1 MSENTDTQGA
11 KLLSGKV
18 AVVTGGSRGIGRAVC
33 KAFAVSG
40 ADVLFTYVNNIS
52 AAEETLALL
61 EAEGVRAEALKGDVS
76 DSEFAKKVAAAAKDR
91 FGGVD
96 ILVNNA
102 GVTKDGLLM
111 RMKPDDFDRVIQT
124 NLSGT
129 FFMLTAMTPIMMK
142 ARKGRVINLS
152 SVAGVHGNAGQANYS
167 ASKAGVIGLTKSA
180 AKELAPRNI
189 TVNAIAPGLIETD
202 MAAALTEVQKEKTIA
217 QIGLGRLGRAEEVA
231 ALAVFLASD
240 KAAYITGQVICI
252 DGGITM

>member
-1 MSENTDTQGA
+1 MGEYTDEQRH

-33 KAFAVSG
+33 KAFAENG
-40 ADVLFTYVNNIS
+40 ADVLFTYVNNVA

-61 EAEGVRAEALKGDVS
+61 EAEGVRAQALKGDVR
-76 DSEFAKKVAAAAKDR
+76 DSEFAKKVAIAAKDS
-91 FGGVD
+91 FGGAD

-102 GVTKDGLLM
+102 GVTKDGLLL
-111 RMKPDDFDRVIQT
+111 RMKPDDFDSVIQT

-129 FFMLTAMTPIMMK
+129 FFMLTALTPIMVK
-142 ARKGRVINLS
+142 ARRGRIINLS
-152 SVAGVHGNAGQANYS
+152 SVAGVHGNAGQVNYS

-202 MAAALTEVQKEKTIA
+202 MAAALTEEQKEKFTG

-240 KAAYITGQVICI
+240 NAAYITGQVICI

>member
-1 MSENTDTQGA
+1 
-11 KLLSGKV
+11 
-18 AVVTGGSRGIGRAVC
+18 
-33 KAFAVSG
+33 
-40 ADVLFTYVNNIS
+40 
-52 AAEETLALL
+52 
-61 EAEGVRAEALKGDVS
+61 
-76 DSEFAKKVAAAAKDR
+76 
-91 FGGVD
+91 
-96 ILVNNA
+96 
-102 GVTKDGLLM
+102 
-111 RMKPDDFDRVIQT
+111 VIQT

-129 FFMLTAMTPIMMK
+129 FFMLTALTPIMVK
-142 ARKGRVINLS
+142 ARKGRIINLS

-202 MAAALTEVQKEKTIA
+202 MASKLTGEQREKTIA

-231 ALAVFLASD
+231 ELAVFLASD

>member
-1 MSENTDTQGA
+1 MSEYTDTQGE
-11 KLLSGKV
+11 KLLAGRI
-18 AVVTGGSRGIGRAVC
+18 AVVTGGSRGIGRAVSL
-33 KAFAVSG
+33 AFARNG
-40 ADVLFTYVNNIS
+40 ADVLFTYVSNVE
-52 AAEETLALL
+52 AAEETLSLL
-61 EAEGVRAEALKGDVS
+61 EAEGVRAEALKGDVADS
-76 DSEFAKKVAAAAKDR
+76 DFAKKVAAAAKET
-91 FGGVD
+91 FGGAD

-102 GVTKDGLLM
+102 GVTKDGLLL
-111 RMKPDDFDRVIQT
+111 RMKPDDWGNVIQT

-129 FFMLTAMTPIMMK
+129 FFMLTAFTPVMVK
-142 ARKGRVINLS
+142 ARKGRIINLS

-202 MAAALTEVQKEKTIA
+202 MATKLTDEQREKTIA

-231 ALAVFLASD
+231 ELAVFLASD